1 MKGTEGLMKEA
12 ILQALR
18 ESGGYVSGQEL
29 CRQLGVSRTAVWK
42 KIRQLQDEGYVIE
55 AVTNKGYRI
64 VSSPDIISQQEIKSR
79 LETKKA
85 GAFVICLDRIDST
98 NQYAKKIAEE
108 GAAEGTLVIADEQT
122 AGKGRS
128 GRVWKS
134 PPGSAVY
141 MTLLLRPLLEPARIS
156 MVTLVMGMAVAEAV
170 RELTSLEAGIKWPND
185 VVVGGKKICGILTE
199 MSAELSRVNYI
210 VIGTGINVNMKQF
223 PEELAQTAT
232 SVFLETGREY
242 PRAELIACVMKHFE
256 AFYEEFLENGDM
268 SRLRDRYNELLV
280 SRERGVRV
288 LDPKGSWSGTALGI
302 DAFGRLLVRDEYD
315 EIKEVYAGEVSVRG
329 IYGYV

>member
-1 MKGTEGLMKEA
+1 MKEA

-18 ESGGYVSGQEL
+18 SSGDYVSGQEL

-64 VSSPDIISQQEIKSR
+64 VSSPDIVTQQEIKSR
-79 LETKKA
+79 LETKTA
-85 GAFVICLDRIDST
+85 GAFVICLEQVDST

-108 GAAEGTLVIADEQT
+108 GAPEGTLVIADEQT

-134 PPGSAVY
+134 PPGSSVY
-141 MTLLLRPLLEPARIS
+141 MTLLLRPNMELERIS

-170 RELTSLEAGIKWPND
+170 RELTSLPAGIKWPND

-199 MSAELSRVNYI
+199 MSAELARINYI

-223 PEELAQTAT
+223 PEELTDTAT
-232 SVFLETGREY
+232 SLFLETGREY

-256 AFYEEFLENGDM
+256 AFYEKFQKSGDM
-268 SRLRDRYNELLV
+268 SLLRDRYNELLV
-280 SRERGVRV
+280 SREKGVKV
-288 LDPKGSWSGTALGI
+288 LDPKGNWCGTASGI
-302 DAFGRLLVRDEYD
+302 DSSGRLLVRDEKGD
-315 EIKEVYAGEVSVRG
+315 LREVYAGEVSVRG